1 MALDTTSL
9 VQSAFMLCLGIFFS
23 AVAID
28 RRTMLTSLL
37 AAVIWIVEGVVN
49 WLFAPASFVGQG
61 MSYIF
66 WMIGMVFIAMFFWL
80 LGTAYFD
87 MKNKRFEFGPL

>member
-1 MALDTTSL
+1 MDVTAL

-28 RRTMLTSLL
+28 RQTLVTSLL
-37 AAVIWIVEGVVN
+37 ASVIWLVEGVVN
-49 WLFAPASFVGQG
+49 WLFAPASNVGQA

-66 WMIGMVFIAMFFWL
+66 WIISMVFIGLFFGQL
-80 LGTAYFD
+80 FGLHFEK
-87 MKNKRFEFGPL
+87 KNRRFEMGI